1 MSAAGA
7 TPRALRTPPLAMAP
21 PRIAAAPMA
30 PNARALRSFRMRIA
44 GLGRLPWNVRLAA
57 GTLLAFAAVA
67 VLAPHLA
74 PYDPARQ
81 FDLVAL
87 QNRAPSP
94 SHPFG
99 TDPFSRDVLS
109 RTLYAARVSLGVA
122 ALAAAVATT
131 FGVAVG
137 GVAGALGGRTDRV
150 LMRGV
155 DAVLGVPRVLLLL
168 AVVALWAHVSSP
180 ALALVL
186 GLTAWPGTG
195 RLVRARV
202 AAVRRA
208 EFVEAARALG
218 ASPARVLLRHLPP
231 HVVGTVGVAA
241 TLLFAELLA
250 LEAGLSFLGLGVR
263 PPDASWGSMVQD
275 GAAYV
280 ADAPWTVA
288 APTACVVLCVLA
300 ASVLGDYV
308 GDAVGN
314 PARDGAAADGG
325 A

>member
-1 MSAAGA
+1 MSALP
-7 TPRALRTPPLAMAP
+7 TPAMSVAAVPALPLARA
-21 PRIAAAPMA
+21 
-30 PNARALRSFRMRIA
+30 ARAEASFVMRLAERGRGAMA
-44 GLGRLPWNVRLAA
+44 GVPWGVRLAA
-57 GTLLAFAAVA
+57 GTLALFVAAA
-67 VLAPHLA
+67 ALAPHLA

-87 QNRAPSP
+87 QNARPS
-94 SHPFG
+94 SAHPLG
-99 TDPFSRDVLS
+99 TDPFARDVLS
-109 RTLYAARVSLGVA
+109 RVLFAARTSLGVA
-122 ALAAAVATT
+122 ALGAATATAL
-131 FGVAVG
+131 GVAVG
-137 GVAGALGGRTDRV
+137 GAAGALGGRAEGA
-150 LMRGV
+150 LMRVV

-168 AVVALWAHVSSP
+168 AVVALWSHVP
-180 ALALVL
+180 APVLALAL
-186 GLTAWPGTG
+186 GLTAWPGTS

-231 HVVGTVGVAA
+231 HAAGTVGVAA
-241 TLLFAELLA
+241 TLLFGELLG

-288 APTACVVLCVLA
+288 APVACVVACVLA
-300 ASVLGDYV
+300 ASVLGDWA
-308 GDAVGN
+308 GDR
-314 PARDGAAADGG
+314 ARGAD
-325 A
+325 